1 MGIRKQGLSC
11 AEARSIDMVGFLAA
25 LGFQPTRGGSL
36 VDFGML
42 YYQCSLPSLLLLLQ
56 NDLSFPR
63 TLIPHLPQVMAP
75 APKLIVTG
83 QGQLSAPSLIHYLQQ
98 RKIAAD
104 LARQYCCEVRY
115 RINDRPYFGIG
126 FKNESGGYEIRN
138 TCFKGSSC
146 PKDFTLIKNAC
157 DRLCVLEGFM
167 DFLSWLT
174 LFPKGQKQ
182 YDFLILNSLA
192 FFEKARPVMETYQKI
207 HLYLD
212 NDTAGKKIS
221 SYALCLSPLYSNR
234 DQLYQDFEDL
244 NDFLCQKPIADVRL
258 YHNRFFEKP
267 HARNSRA
274 LLCTNNVD
282 RVKEIVMK
290 ENHDIKNKWLHLRLS
305 EAEFQ
310 RLNKEFSRTTERKL
324 SAYARSILLGKPM
337 IAGHR
342 NLSLDKLIVEFS
354 SLVKTLNGLANN
366 FNQSVHKLHTLDKIP
381 QFQTWL
387 TAHNQDKEAL
397 FQSIEIVRDYLKETS
412 VKWLR

>member
-25 LGFQPTRGGSL
+25 LGFQPTRVRANEFWYCSPLRSERTASFKINVVTNRWHDFGTGQGGSL

-244 NDFLCQKPIADVRL
+244 NDFLCQKPIAGASDPR
-258 YHNRFFEKP
+258 P
-267 HARNSRA
+267 
-274 LLCTNNVD
+274 
-282 RVKEIVMK
+282 
-290 ENHDIKNKWLHLRLS
+290 
-305 EAEFQ
+305 
-310 RLNKEFSRTTERKL
+310 
-324 SAYARSILLGKPM
+324 P
-337 IAGHR
+337 
-342 NLSLDKLIVEFS
+342 
-354 SLVKTLNGLANN
+354 
-366 FNQSVHKLHTLDKIP
+366 
-381 QFQTWL
+381 
-387 TAHNQDKEAL
+387 
-397 FQSIEIVRDYLKETS
+397 
-412 VKWLR
+412 